1 VDVQN
6 EKLWFSTGRG
16 QCHHLQSPQAAE
28 GNCSWIALLKE
39 LSGAPP
45 MASVHCGQAIAEVK
59 QIKKRKSKFLSFSGS
74 ISRPRK
80 KKSSFIVKETAQGTA
95 SP

>member
-1 VDVQN
+1 
-6 EKLWFSTGRG
+6 
-16 QCHHLQSPQAAE
+16 
-28 GNCSWIALLKE
+28 
-39 LSGAPP
+39 

>member
-1 VDVQN
+1 
-6 EKLWFSTGRG
+6 
-16 QCHHLQSPQAAE
+16 
-28 GNCSWIALLKE
+28 
-39 LSGAPP
+39 

-80 KKSSFIVKETAQGTA
+80 KAVKETAQGTA

>member
-1 VDVQN
+1 
-6 EKLWFSTGRG
+6 
-16 QCHHLQSPQAAE
+16 
-28 GNCSWIALLKE
+28 
-39 LSGAPP
+39 

-59 QIKKRKSKFLSFSGS
+59 QIKKTKSKFLSFSGS